1 MRRAVVFSLFV
12 IALFSFGPSATS
24 AQPSCCLTQGYWK
37 NHVDQWN
44 STQTFFCTGMSWEDV
59 LNTPVG
65 GNPYLDLAHQ
75 WIAASLNL
83 NVIGGTGTLPPSN
96 IAAEY
101 NDGLNLLSAYCIN
114 ETIAPNLQADATNDA
129 TVLNNFNNGQMG
141 IAHCSSFP
149 TTTPS
154 PPDATTQPVT
164 TQATTTTPCP
174 PDTTTQ
180 PVTTTQATTQA
191 TTTTTTTQST
201 TTTTPP
207 PTTTQAT
214 TTTTPPT
221 TTQATTT
228 TAAPTTT
235 VATTTTTTTTTVP
248 PTTTDSSYVCRND
261 SDCNEG
267 CSCINNSCSCQ
278 LQHFTSGGGVSSGG
292 GGDGTTGA
300 IVGGTLGGLAGL
312 TGLVVVGGLVAAA
325 VAMLI
330 RFFKTGQVPG
340 NVANMLH
347 TGPSGDSLINPLH
360 EPQYGT
366 GLNALY
372 VENV

>member
-75 WIAASLNL
+75 WIAANLNL
-83 NVIGGTGTLPPSN
+83 NVIGGTGTLPPWN
-96 IAAEY
+96 IASAY
-101 NDGLNLLSAYCIN
+101 YDGSNLLYEYCIN
-114 ETIAPNLQADATNDA
+114 QTIASNLQADATNDA